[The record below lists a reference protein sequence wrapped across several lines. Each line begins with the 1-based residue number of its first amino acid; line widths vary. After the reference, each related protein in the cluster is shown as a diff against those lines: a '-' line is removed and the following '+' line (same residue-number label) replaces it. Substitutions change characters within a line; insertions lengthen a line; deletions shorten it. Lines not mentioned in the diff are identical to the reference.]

1 MYLPC
6 GAQSISETLLTS
18 AELSAAR
25 EKETVVY
32 SETNT
37 QPCFPYAVSQAGSL
51 SCTDHQSTLE
61 QLASGKEA
69 HV

>member
-1 MYLPC
+1 LYLPC

-18 AELSAAR
+18 AELSAA
-25 EKETVVY
+25 VVY

-51 SCTDHQSTLE
+51 SCTDHQST
-61 QLASGKEA
+61 
-69 HV
+69 